1 MMVYRTN
8 STNAKTHFS
17 GKFVNGILKNRDA
30 TLGKHILGA
39 ENYYTPEQIRS
50 GLETA
55 TGKKVYYAQITG
67 EQYKGFLPAFMAE
80 EMLENHL
87 LIEEPGYY
95 NGADLKESHDIVDE
109 KLVSWEEFVKKSG
122 KF

>member
-1 MMVYRTN
+1 
-8 STNAKTHFS
+8 
-17 GKFVNGILKNRDA
+17 
-30 TLGKHILGA
+30 
-39 ENYYTPEQIRS
+39 
-50 GLETA
+50 LETA
-55 TGKKVYYAQITG
+55 TGKKVHFAKITG
-67 EQYKGFLPAFMAE
+67 EQYMGFMPAFMAE

-87 LIEEPGYY
+87 FIEEPGYY